1 MSGKYQKVAYY
12 PGCALEGTGHA
23 YNRSTKELGK
33 ALGLEITELK
43 NWNCCGAMEVK
54 NVDPKLQT
62 YLSAR
67 NLSIA
72 EKMGFDTV
80 MAPCNGCYH
89 NLKKAE
95 YDLANDPGSREVTDR
110 LSRKA
115 GHETYEAGKVETIHA
130 LDWIKQAIG
139 EEGLKARVKNSL
151 NGLKVANYYGC
162 MYTRPRHIFPE
173 KDKGPGSE
181 STSKPHFMDDLLA
194 AAGAE
199 NVEYPLKTACC
210 GGAHTLSD
218 SDTSTKLVLNLLTTA
233 EACGADV
240 IATEC
245 PTCHTG
251 LEMHQV
257 RAEKVF
263 GRKTS
268 VKILYFTQLLG
279 MALGLSARRV
289 GVHENF
295 SEILSVP
302 AGKRVGLMID
312 APAKPLDDIAARLEA
327 IIASSD
333 SALVASAPS
342 LADELLALGEMI
354 LEHWLSARGVTPT
367 TGAVEG
373 FRLLALHRQGA
384 RGDASFNACRE
395 TCRELVYHRNLVGLD
410 PAHMDAARRLRL
422 GAMVAKHLL
431 LFIGGKLEVAEVG
444 EFCCS
449 ARPLRQHETNTQSAE
464 IA

>member
-33 ALGLEITELK
+33 ALGLEITELD

-54 NVDPKLQT
+54 NIDPKLQT

-72 EKMGFDTV
+72 EEMGFETV

-95 YDLANDPGSREVTDR
+95 YDLANDANSRAVNNR
-110 LSRKA
+110 LSGKA
-115 GHETYEAGKVETIHA
+115 GHKAYESGKVETIHA
-130 LDWIKQAIG
+130 LDWIKEAIG

-151 NGLKVANYYGC
+151 KGLKIANYYGC

-173 KDKGPGSE
+173 KDRGPRSE
-181 STSKPHFMDDLLA
+181 STAKPHFMDDLLA

-233 EACGADV
+233 EVCGADV

-263 GRKTS
+263 GRRTS

-279 MALGLSARRV
+279 MALGLSARKV

-295 SEILSVP
+295 SEFFRPV
-302 AGKRVGLMID
+302 AGAEVRLMTG
-312 APAKPLDDIAARLEA
+312 APAKPLDAIAARIDA
-327 IIASSD
+327 IVAAPD
-333 SALVASAPS
+333 AALVADASG
-342 LADELLALGEMI
+342 LADELLGLGEGI
-354 LEHWLSARGVTPT
+354 LEAWLAARGTTPT
-367 TGAVEG
+367 TRTAEG

-384 RGDASFNACRE
+384 KGEPSFNACRE
-395 TCRELVYHRNLVGLD
+395 TCRELVYHRNLVRLD
-410 PAHMDAARRLRL
+410 PAHADTARRLRL
-422 GAMVAKHLL
+422 GAMVAKHLA
-431 LFIGGKLEVAEVG
+431 LFVGGKLEAAGLG

-449 ARPLRQHETNTQSAE
+449 SRPLRQHEANVQPG